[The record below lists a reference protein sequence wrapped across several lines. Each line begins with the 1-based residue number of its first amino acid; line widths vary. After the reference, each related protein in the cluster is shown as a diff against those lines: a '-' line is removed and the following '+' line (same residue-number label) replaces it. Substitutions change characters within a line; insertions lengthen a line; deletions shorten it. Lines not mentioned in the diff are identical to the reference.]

1 MHLLLILPSS
11 ILLILL
17 FLHSWRYRGRRVT
30 LVFFVTCFIFGII
43 RGNTIHYII
52 TSYLK
57 GESLP
62 YLFVQ
67 PMVRIANASL
77 QECIGWIFALYL
89 SWSTVEWVLARQSG
103 GKKIGLF
110 RLIGLSGILMG
121 CVAYAVEAVAAG
133 VKWWVW
139 VFPIKNAFFADV
151 PFAGI
156 IAWISVAVDFL
167 LPFLLIRYGVIRGK
181 WIIPIFLLFP
191 FHMLTHLKFTG
202 IASWMPMSPNE
213 IWHWA
218 MICALFWG
226 IAVGGPEI
234 TPWTAKAEQAEQG
247 KKSWLRYAVFIT
259 VAGFILV
266 MATAHLAIIGRPE
279 LAVSMVPFVTGVLFF
294 NPLYAVLLL
303 IASCLLLGFIIGV
316 WSYTLAPL
324 LVLLIFTFGSRHA
337 SDLISL
343 LWRRR
348 IAVAVLAVSTVAVY
362 LAYADRHKRYET
374 LTELEKEIS
383 KAETVIDLDNLIDRL
398 PSPGKPWDAFHY
410 NLMATHFLK
419 RNNFVA
425 ARRLLEKAIVLDS
438 TYAYPYINL
447 AWAYRSLYN
456 YDAAIAAYEKGLSL
470 NPVDMDSYL
479 LLGEIYTA
487 LDSLEKTEALYRR
500 ALKYRKNNVNIL
512 LALEST
518 LYRMDRLDEAIS
530 LLKSKLAG
538 SADPVKLASRLAVD
552 LWKKGRSEEAETY
565 YLQVIREDAERLYG
579 AATSLALI
587 YWQERKDPKRALE
600 FVNLAAAVKPT
611 ADIFTLKGT
620 ICEELGLKDQ
630 AREAFL
636 RAEELQN
643 QGSSRE

>member
-1 MHLLLILPSS
+1 MHLLLMLPSS

-30 LVFFVTCFIFGII
+30 LAFFLICFIFGII

-52 TSYLK
+52 TSYFK
-57 GESLP
+57 GDSLP

-103 GKKIGLF
+103 GEKIGLF

-121 CVAYAVEAVAAG
+121 CVAYAVEAAAAG

-139 VFPIKNAFFADV
+139 VFPIKNEFFADV

-167 LPFLLIRYGVIRGK
+167 LPFLLIRHGIVRSK

-191 FHMLTHLKFTG
+191 FHMLTHLKVTNISG
-202 IASWMPMSPNE
+202 WIPLSPNE

-226 IAVGGPEI
+226 IVVGGPEI

-247 KKSWLRYAVFIT
+247 KKSWLRYTVFIT

-266 MATAHLAIIGRPE
+266 LAMVHLAIIGQPE

-294 NPLYAVLLL
+294 NPLYAVLFL
-303 IASCLLLGFIIGV
+303 IASCLLLGFATGA
-316 WSYTLAPL
+316 WSYMLAPL
-324 LVLLIFTFGSRHA
+324 LVFLIFTSGSRHA
-337 SDLISL
+337 SNLISL

-362 LAYADRHKRYET
+362 LAYADRLKRYET
-374 LTELEKEIS
+374 LTELEKEIH
-383 KAETVIDLDNLIDRL
+383 KAETVPDLDNLIGRL
-398 PSPGKPWDAFHY
+398 PSPGKPWDAYHY
-410 NLMATHFLK
+410 NLMATQFLK
-419 RNNFVA
+419 RNNFISA
-425 ARRLLEKAIVLDS
+425 KRLLEKAIALDS
-438 TYAYPYINL
+438 TYAYPYTNI
-447 AWAYRSLYN
+447 AWAYRGLHD
-456 YDAAIAAYEKGLSL
+456 YDAAIAAYEKGLWL

-479 LLGEIYTA
+479 LLGEIYTG
-487 LDSLEKTEALYRR
+487 LDSLKKAEALYRR
-500 ALKYRKNNVNIL
+500 ALKYRKDDVRIL

-518 LYRMDRLDEAIS
+518 LYRMNRLDEAIS

-565 YLQVIREDAERLYG
+565 YLQVIHEDAERIYG

-587 YWQERKDPKRALE
+587 YWQERKNPKRALE

-620 ICEELGLKDQ
+620 ICEQLGLKDQ
-630 AREAFL
+630 AWEAY
-636 RAEELQN
+636 RKAEEIKVQD
-643 QGSSRE
+643 SSLK